1 MGSPPTSTAGGRVAY
16 IRNYAVERFNRTLL
30 DEFFRVV
37 LVHESASAESAS
49 AESASAESASAE
61 SASAS
66 LYHRL
71 GLLCKANH

>member
-1 MGSPPTSTAGGRVAY
+1 
-16 IRNYAVERFNRTLL
+16 VERFNRTLL

-49 AESASAESASAE
+49 AESASAESASA
-61 SASAS
+61 S

-71 GLLCKANH
+71 WLLCKANH

>member
-1 MGSPPTSTAGGRVAY
+1 
-16 IRNYAVERFNRTLL
+16 VERFNRTLL

-49 AESASAESASAE
+49 AESASA
-61 SASAS
+61 S

>member
-1 MGSPPTSTAGGRVAY
+1 
-16 IRNYAVERFNRTLL
+16 VERFNRTLL

-49 AESASAESASAE
+49 AESASA
-61 SASAS
+61 S

-71 GLLCKANH
+71 WLLCKANH

>member
-1 MGSPPTSTAGGRVAY
+1 
-16 IRNYAVERFNRTLL
+16 VERFNRTLL

-71 GLLCKANH
+71 WLLCKANH